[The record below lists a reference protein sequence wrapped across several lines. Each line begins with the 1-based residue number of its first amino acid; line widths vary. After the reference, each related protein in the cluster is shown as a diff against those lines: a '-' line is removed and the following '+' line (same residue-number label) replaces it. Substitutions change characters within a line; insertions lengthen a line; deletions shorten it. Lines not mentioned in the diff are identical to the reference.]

1 MSGRRLIAAAVALAV
16 LAAGTV
22 LLLRAR
28 EPAAAPVQTEVMR
41 AGAYEPPRPAPG
53 FALAG
58 ADGTEV
64 RLADHRGK
72 VVLLTFGFTH
82 CAAVC
87 PTTLATLAQARAQLG
102 AKAEQVQV
110 IFVTVDPARDT
121 PAQMRPYLAGFDASF
136 VGATGDPGALAEVRA
151 AYGVSAAREGDGPDY
166 AMAHTSS
173 IFLIDRAGRLRA
185 MMPYGHDAADF
196 AHDVALLLEG

>member
-82 CAAVC
+82 CAA
-87 PTTLATLAQARAQLG
+87 AR
-102 AKAEQVQV
+102 
-110 IFVTVDPARDT
+110 R
-121 PAQMRPYLAGFDASF
+121 RR
-136 VGATGDPGALAEVRA
+136 RA
-151 AYGVSAAREGDGPDY
+151 
-166 AMAHTSS
+166 
-173 IFLIDRAGRLRA
+173 
-185 MMPYGHDAADF
+185 
-196 AHDVALLLEG
+196 